1 MHLLSVIKILAQEET
16 SEAKDLYPHVAEL
29 IVGAVGFL
37 VLLLFMA
44 KWVFPRVN
52 KLLAER
58 QGSIQSDLEKA
69 EQAKK
74 DAEQLLADYRTQLA
88 GARDEA
94 NRIVEESRRTADAM
108 RQDLLAKAEQEQQAL
123 VGKAQ
128 EEIRAERD
136 RVFQELR
143 AQVAE
148 LSLTLATRVVGETLD
163 GDRQR
168 RLVDQY
174 IDELAGV
181 RSNGNGHGGSRSSG
195 PDDRPSEG

>member
-1 MHLLSVIKILAQEET
+1 MHLLSVITILAQEQT

-108 RQDLLAKAEQEQQAL
+108 RQDYVVLAASQGVAA
-123 VGKAQ
+123 KAQ

-143 AQVAE
+143 AQVAD
-148 LSLTLATRVVGETLD
+148 LSLALAGRVVGETLD
-163 GDRQR
+163 ADRQR

-174 IDELAGV
+174 IDELSGV
-181 RSNGNGHGGSRSSG
+181 RANGNGHGPSPSSG
-195 PDDRPSEG
+195 TEDGPSEG